1 MEIVSYPAF
10 FTPKD
15 GEIQVDFPDLPEA
28 FTQGKTMAEAMD
40 FAKLGLAITINDKL
54 GHFEEAPA
62 ASKVADLQKNFPGKD
77 VRLVTVDLDQY

>member
-1 MEIVSYPAF
+1 MELVSYPAL

-15 GEIQVDFPDLPEA
+15 GQILVDFPDLPEA
-28 FTQGKTMAEAMD
+28 FTQGKDMDDAMN

-62 ASKVADLQKNFPGKD
+62 ASDLDQVAADHPEAVVKM
-77 VRLVTVDLDQY
+77 VTVDLEEY